1 MSWNDFYYISEEHA
15 KALRKNEQL
24 INQLSRMRSHMCGI
38 GTRKL
43 KLFLNKL
50 AKNGDIITRIYRTA
64 LEIEDENI
72 KAKQNRYYSDNH
84 YLKKEQLISQL
95 ADLCLKENIV
105 FGVQNINERDTN
117 NIVYFELPNCEQIS
131 FHCNIAKDALGKF
144 PQYQKAWD
152 NKVNST
158 LPKLE
163 KAILQKYGNEI
174 KEKYS

>member
-1 MSWNDFYYISEEHA
+1 MSWDNFYCISEEHA

-24 INQLSRMRSHMCGI
+24 ANQLSRMRKQMCGV

-50 AKNGDIITRIYRTA
+50 VKDGDLLAEMYRTA

-72 KAKQNRYYSDNH
+72 KAKQNKYYADNH
-84 YLKKEQLISQL
+84 YYKKEQLITKL
-95 ADLCLKENIV
+95 AELCKKNAV
-105 FGVQNINERDTN
+105 AFGAQNVNARDTN

-131 FHCNIAKDALGKF
+131 FHCNLEKDALEKF

-152 NKVNST
+152 NKINST

-163 KAILQKYGNEI
+163 KAILQTYGGQI
-174 KEKYS
+174 KAKYS